1 MSQKQKDIQ
10 GSELFRWYLAFLRS
24 DAKLRAER
32 MSMTPLTLVERD
44 KNRIQEMIQKSGSAR
59 VERSLQ
65 VLVELRKKHGSN
77 ANILKLVPG
86 GSTSARMLDEQ
97 IVALSKLIAVLD
109 EPTDTE
115 MSIDKLTDKVISEL
129 EHARQGEKLIADYT
143 SDLLCCLDE
152 KRLVMEINLEF
163 ELVTGYQKLSIAAV
177 PIDKIIMETDR
188 DGFIEFLNTRRERAD
203 DQLHECAVRCK
214 DGTTIDL
221 QWQVEWSQTAQC
233 YFCRAK
239 NITERKARQKLR
251 EEVARM
257 ARHDLRTPLTG
268 LGLVMDNV
276 QLGIYGHLSDAG
288 MEQITQARATIDRM
302 VEMIDNLINAN
313 KSND

>member
-1 MSQKQKDIQ
+1 
-10 GSELFRWYLAFLRS
+10 
-24 DAKLRAER
+24 
-32 MSMTPLTLVERD
+32 
-44 KNRIQEMIQKSGSAR
+44 
-59 VERSLQ
+59 
-65 VLVELRKKHGSN
+65 
-77 ANILKLVPG
+77 
-86 GSTSARMLDEQ
+86 LDGH

-115 MSIDKLTDKVISEL
+115 MSIDKLTDKVIKEL

-177 PIDKIIMETDR
+177 PVDKIIAEADR
-188 DGFIEFLNTRRERAD
+188 DGFIEYLNTRREHAD
-203 DQLHECAVRCK
+203 GKMHECAVRCK
-214 DGTTIDL
+214 DGTNVDL

-276 QLGIYGHLSDAG
+276 QLGIYGSLSDEG
-288 MEQITQARATIDRM
+288 MEQITQARATIDKM